1 MEGCGEEEVDKILQK
16 EAGGVPIC
24 TKGGYFR
31 TNGEERCASTS
42 CGVQHQAE
50 ILQTRETWVWGAVP
64 CWQGLPGVQLT
75 RAHYSREKGEKHPHG
90 DCFKMQN
97 IVQIV

>member
-50 ILQTRETWVWGAVP
+50 ILQTRET
-64 CWQGLPGVQLT
+64 
-75 RAHYSREKGEKHPHG
+75 
-90 DCFKMQN
+90 
-97 IVQIV
+97 